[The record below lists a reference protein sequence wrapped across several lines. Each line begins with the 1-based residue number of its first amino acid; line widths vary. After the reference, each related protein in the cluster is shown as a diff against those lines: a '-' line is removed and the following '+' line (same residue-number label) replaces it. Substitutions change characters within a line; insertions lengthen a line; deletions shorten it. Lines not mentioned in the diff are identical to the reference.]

1 MPALLIAGLSPWGV
15 APYKQT
21 RLLKRHLGC
30 CNPIMLKVGFH
41 GMASLTS
48 LMPGLAAFSN
58 YRFGNDFSR
67 DLFAGLSVAAVA
79 LPVSI
84 AYAELAGLSPAVGLY
99 ASIGP
104 LLAYALFGT
113 SPQLMVNPDAAS
125 CAILAAAVTPLAG
138 GDPSLYLTLATALT
152 LFTGVLCLLASAFR
166 LGAMADFLSKPILVG
181 FLNGIALSIFL
192 GQIGKVLGFQII
204 ASRIL
209 PKLLEIVSSL
219 PTTHLPTLLVTLFSV
234 AVLLLVKKFVARIPA
249 ALAVLVLSAV
259 VVKLFDLQSLGVAVL
274 APVPAGLPM
283 PTLPMVPLETM
294 PKLLASA
301 AGLALVLFTSGT
313 ITSRSF
319 ASRGGY
325 DVDVD
330 RELVAYG
337 AANIAAS
344 LGGGFVVTGAASRT
358 AMAVTAGG
366 KTQVTGLVA
375 AAMIAV
381 VMLFFTGPLQFV
393 PLAALGVVL
402 ISAALSLLD
411 FSSLRQFWRMDRR
424 EFGLSL
430 VTTAGVVVVG
440 SINGI
445 LVAVALAI
453 VRFVKHTARP
463 SVELLG
469 KEKGLPGLHSID
481 RHTSAKAIPGLVLF
495 RFNAPLVFFNAD
507 HFKQCALKA
516 VQASGD
522 DLRWFVIDT
531 IPISEIDIN
540 GVVVLKDLKQ
550 RLASQNVQ
558 LVLAGRQSEFLTRMR
573 HMGEPAENVSELT
586 YPTLRQAVNAF
597 HGQ

>member
-1 MPALLIAGLSPWGV
+1 
-15 APYKQT
+15 
-21 RLLKRHLGC
+21 
-30 CNPIMLKVGFH
+30 
-41 GMASLTS
+41 
-48 LMPGLAAFSN
+48 MPGLEALRN

-125 CAILAAAVTPLAG
+125 CAILAAAVAPLAG
-138 GDPSLYLTLATALT
+138 GDPSLYLSLATALT

-192 GQIGKVLGFQII
+192 GQIGKVLGFQID

-219 PTTHLPTLLVTLFSV
+219 PTTHLPTVLVTVFSV

-274 APVPAGLPM
+274 APVPAGLPL
-283 PTLPMVPLETM
+283 PSLPMVPLETI

-344 LGGGFVVTGAASRT
+344 VGGGFVVTGAASRT

-381 VMLFFTGPLQFV
+381 VLLFFTGPLQFV

-424 EFGLSL
+424 EFGLCL
-430 VTTAGVVVVG
+430 VTTAGVMAVG

-516 VQASGD
+516 ANASGE

-558 LVLAGRQSEFLTRMR
+558 LVLAGRQSEFVTRMR
-573 HMGEPAENVSELT
+573 HMGEPVENVSELT

>member
-1 MPALLIAGLSPWGV
+1 
-15 APYKQT
+15 
-21 RLLKRHLGC
+21 
-30 CNPIMLKVGFH
+30 
-41 GMASLTS
+41 
-48 LMPGLAAFSN
+48 MPGLAALRS
-58 YRFGNDFSR
+58 YRFGSDFNS

-138 GDPSLYLTLATALT
+138 GDPSLYLSLATALT
-152 LFTGVLCLLASAFR
+152 LFTGILCMLASVFR
-166 LGAMADFLSKPILVG
+166 LGVLANFLSRPILVG

-192 GQIGKVLGFQII
+192 GQIGKVLGFQVT
-204 ASRIL
+204 ASKIV
-209 PKLLEIVSSL
+209 PKLLEIISKL
-219 PTTHLPTLLVTLFSV
+219 PSTQMPTLLVTLFSI
-234 AVLLLVKKFVARIPA
+234 AVLLLVRKFITKVPA

-274 APVPAGLPM
+274 APVPAGLPALA
-283 PTLPMVPLETM
+283 LPIVPLDTV
-294 PKLLASA
+294 PQLLGSG

-325 DVDVD
+325 EVDVD

-337 AANIAAS
+337 AANIASS
-344 LGGGFVVTGAASRT
+344 LAQGFVVTGADSRT
-358 AMAVTAGG
+358 AMAVTAGA

-375 AAMIAV
+375 AAVIALV
-381 VMLFFTGPLQFV
+381 LLFFTGPLQFV

-411 FSSLRQFWRMDRR
+411 FSSLRLLWRMDRR
-424 EFGLSL
+424 ECGLSL
-430 VTTAGVVVVG
+430 VTTAGVVALG

-445 LVAVALAI
+445 LIAVALAI

-495 RFNAPLVFFNAD
+495 RFNAPLVFFNAE

-516 VQASGD
+516 ARASGE

-531 IPISEIDIN
+531 IPISDIDIN
-540 GVVVLKDLKQ
+540 GVTVLKDLKQ
-550 RLASQNVQ
+550 KLAGQNVK
-558 LVLAGRQSEFLTRMR
+558 LVLAGRQSEIETGLRQI
-573 HMGEPAENVSELT
+573 GEQVENVSELT

-597 HGQ
+597 STR

>member
-1 MPALLIAGLSPWGV
+1 
-15 APYKQT
+15 
-21 RLLKRHLGC
+21 
-30 CNPIMLKVGFH
+30 
-41 GMASLTS
+41 MASLTS
-48 LMPGLAAFSN
+48 LMPGLAALRS
-58 YRFGNDFSR
+58 YRFGSDFNS

-138 GDPSLYLTLATALT
+138 GDPSLYLSLATALT
-152 LFTGVLCLLASAFR
+152 LFTGILCMLASVFR
-166 LGAMADFLSKPILVG
+166 LGVLANFLSRPILVG

-192 GQIGKVLGFQII
+192 GQIGKVLGFQVT
-204 ASRIL
+204 ASKIV
-209 PKLLEIVSSL
+209 PKLLEIISKL
-219 PTTHLPTLLVTLFSV
+219 PSTQMPTLLVTLFSI
-234 AVLLLVKKFVARIPA
+234 AVLLLVRKFITKVPA

-259 VVKLFDLQSLGVAVL
+259 VVKLFDLQTLGVAVL
-274 APVPAGLPM
+274 APVPAGLPALA
-283 PTLPMVPLETM
+283 LPIVPLDTV
-294 PKLLASA
+294 PQLLGSG

-325 DVDVD
+325 EVDVD

-337 AANIAAS
+337 AANIASS
-344 LGGGFVVTGAASRT
+344 LAQGFVVTGADSRT

-375 AAMIAV
+375 AAVIALV
-381 VMLFFTGPLQFV
+381 LLFFTGPLQFV

-411 FSSLRQFWRMDRR
+411 FSSLRLLWRMDRR
-424 EFGLSL
+424 ECGLSL
-430 VTTAGVVVVG
+430 VTTAGVVALG

-445 LVAVALAI
+445 LIAVALAI

-495 RFNAPLVFFNAD
+495 RFNAPLVFFNAE

-516 VQASGD
+516 ARASGE

-531 IPISEIDIN
+531 IPISDIDIN
-540 GVVVLKDLKQ
+540 GVTVLKDLKQ
-550 RLASQNVQ
+550 KLAGQNVK
-558 LVLAGRQSEFLTRMR
+558 LVLAGRQSEIETGLRQI
-573 HMGEPAENVSELT
+573 GEQVENVSELT

-597 HGQ
+597 STR

>member
-1 MPALLIAGLSPWGV
+1 
-15 APYKQT
+15 
-21 RLLKRHLGC
+21 
-30 CNPIMLKVGFH
+30 
-41 GMASLTS
+41 
-48 LMPGLAAFSN
+48 MPGLVALRR
-58 YRFGNDFSR
+58 YRFRSDFSH

-104 LLAYALFGT
+104 LLVYALFGT

-125 CAILAAAVTPLAG
+125 CAILAAAVAPLAG
-138 GDPSLYLTLATALT
+138 GDPALYLSLATALT
-152 LFTGVLCLLASAFR
+152 LFTGVLCVLVSAFR
-166 LGAMADFLSKPILVG
+166 LGALADFLSRPILVG

-192 GQIGKVLGFQII
+192 GQIGKVLGFQIT
-204 ASRIL
+204 ASRIVPRLIEILSKL
-209 PKLLEIVSSL
+209 PSTQV
-219 PTTHLPTLLVTLFSV
+219 PTLLVALFSV
-234 AVLLLVKKFVARIPA
+234 AVMWLGQRFLPRVPA

-259 VVKLFDLQSLGVAVL
+259 LVGLLDLPAMGVAVL

-283 PTLPMVPLETM
+283 PSLPFVPLETV
-294 PKLLASA
+294 PKLLGSA

-337 AANIAAS
+337 AANIASS
-344 LGGGFVVTGAASRT
+344 LTQGFVVTGADSRT
-358 AMAVTAGG
+358 AMAVTSGG

-375 AAMIAV
+375 AATIALV
-381 VMLFFTGPLQFV
+381 LLLFTGPLQFV
-393 PLAALGVVL
+393 PVAALGVVL
-402 ISAALSLLD
+402 IAAALSLLD
-411 FSSLRQFWRMDRR
+411 VISLRQFWRMDRR

-430 VTTAGVVVVG
+430 ITTAGVVALG

-453 VRFVKHTARP
+453 IRFVKHTARP

-469 KEKGLPGLHSID
+469 EEKGLPGLHSID
-481 RHTSAKAIPGLVLF
+481 RHGAAQAIPGMVLF

-507 HFKQCALKA
+507 HFKQCALSA
-516 VQASGD
+516 AQASGK
-522 DLRWFVIDT
+522 DLRWFVIDA
-531 IPISEIDIN
+531 IPISDIDIN
-540 GVVVLKDLKQ
+540 GLVVLKDLQQK
-550 RLASQNVQ
+550 LASRNIQ
-558 LVLAGRQSEFLTRMR
+558 LVWAGRQSELLMCLER
-573 HMGEPAENVSELT
+573 MGEPTAAVSDLI
-586 YPTLRQAVNAF
+586 YPTLRQAVNAYRAV
-597 HGQ
+597 

>member
-1 MPALLIAGLSPWGV
+1 
-15 APYKQT
+15 
-21 RLLKRHLGC
+21 
-30 CNPIMLKVGFH
+30 
-41 GMASLTS
+41 
-48 LMPGLAAFSN
+48 MPGLAALRN

-125 CAILAAAVTPLAG
+125 CAILASAVTPLAG
-138 GDPSLYLTLATALT
+138 GDPSLYLSLATALT

-192 GQIGKVLGFQII
+192 GQIGKVLGFQID
-204 ASRIL
+204 ARRIL

-219 PTTHLPTLLVTLFSV
+219 PTTHLPTVLVTVFSV
-234 AVLLLVKKFVARIPA
+234 AVLLVVKRFVARIPA

-274 APVPAGLPM
+274 APVPAGLPL
-283 PTLPMVPLETM
+283 PSLPMVPLETI

-344 LGGGFVVTGAASRT
+344 VGGGFVVTGADSRT

-381 VMLFFTGPLQFV
+381 VLLFFTGPLQFV

-430 VTTAGVVVVG
+430 VTTAGVVAVG

-495 RFNAPLVFFNAD
+495 RFNAPMVFFNAD

-516 VQASGD
+516 AKASGE

-558 LVLAGRQSEFLTRMR
+558 LVLAGRQSEFVTRMR
-573 HMGEPAENVSELT
+573 HMGEPIENVSELT

>member
-1 MPALLIAGLSPWGV
+1 
-15 APYKQT
+15 
-21 RLLKRHLGC
+21 
-30 CNPIMLKVGFH
+30 
-41 GMASLTS
+41 
-48 LMPGLAAFSN
+48 MPGLAALRS
-58 YRFGNDFSR
+58 YRFGSDFNS

-138 GDPSLYLTLATALT
+138 GDPSLYLSLATALT
-152 LFTGVLCLLASAFR
+152 LFTGILCMLASVFR
-166 LGAMADFLSKPILVG
+166 LGVLANFLSRPILVG

-192 GQIGKVLGFQII
+192 GQIGKVLGFQVT
-204 ASRIL
+204 ASKIV
-209 PKLLEIVSSL
+209 PKLLEIISKL
-219 PTTHLPTLLVTLFSV
+219 PSTQMPTLLVTLFSI
-234 AVLLLVKKFVARIPA
+234 AVLLLVRKFITKVPA

-259 VVKLFDLQSLGVAVL
+259 VVKLFDLQTLGVAVL
-274 APVPAGLPM
+274 APVPAGLPALA
-283 PTLPMVPLETM
+283 LPIVPLDTV
-294 PKLLASA
+294 PQLLGSG

-325 DVDVD
+325 EVDVD

-337 AANIAAS
+337 AANIASS
-344 LGGGFVVTGAASRT
+344 LAQGFVVTGADSRT

-375 AAMIAV
+375 ATVIALV
-381 VMLFFTGPLQFV
+381 LLFFTGPLQFV

-411 FSSLRQFWRMDRR
+411 FSSLRLLWRMDRR
-424 EFGLSL
+424 ECGLSL
-430 VTTAGVVVVG
+430 VTTAGVVALG

-445 LVAVALAI
+445 LIAVALAI

-495 RFNAPLVFFNAD
+495 RFNAPLVFFNAE

-516 VQASGD
+516 ARASGE

-531 IPISEIDIN
+531 IPISDIDIN
-540 GVVVLKDLKQ
+540 GVTVLKDLKQ
-550 RLASQNVQ
+550 KLAGQNVK
-558 LVLAGRQSEFLTRMR
+558 LVLAGRQSEIETGLRQI
-573 HMGEPAENVSELT
+573 GEQVENVSELT

-597 HGQ
+597 STR

>member
-1 MPALLIAGLSPWGV
+1 
-15 APYKQT
+15 
-21 RLLKRHLGC
+21 
-30 CNPIMLKVGFH
+30 
-41 GMASLTS
+41 MASLS
-48 LMPGLAAFSN
+48 ELMPGLAALRR
-58 YRFGNDFSR
+58 YRFGRDFSH
-67 DLFAGLSVAAVA
+67 DLFAGVSVAAVA

-125 CAILAAAVTPLAG
+125 CAILAAAVAPLAG
-138 GDPSLYLTLATALT
+138 GDPSLYLSLATALT
-152 LFTGVLCLLASAFR
+152 LFTGILCVLASAFK
-166 LGAMADFLSKPILVG
+166 LGALAAFLSRPILVG

-192 GQIGKVLGFQII
+192 GQIGKVLGFQVT
-204 ASRIL
+204 ASRIV
-209 PKLLEIVSSL
+209 PKLLEILSKL
-219 PTTHLPTLLVTLFSV
+219 PTTQLPTLLVALFSV
-234 AVLLLVKKFVARIPA
+234 AVLLLVQRFLTRVPA

-259 VVKLFDLQSLGVAVL
+259 LVKLLDLPSSGVAVL

-283 PTLPMVPLETM
+283 PSLPQVPLETI
-294 PKLLASA
+294 PKLLGSA

-325 DVDVD
+325 EVDVD

-337 AANIAAS
+337 VANMAS
-344 LGGGFVVTGAASRT
+344 SLAQGFVVTGADSRT

-366 KTQVTGLVA
+366 RTQVTGLVA
-375 AAMIAV
+375 AAMIALV
-381 VMLFFTGPLQFV
+381 LLLFTGPLQFV

-402 ISAALSLLD
+402 IAAALSLLD
-411 FSSLRQFWRMDRR
+411 MASLRQFWRMDRR

-430 VTTAGVVVVG
+430 VTTAGVVALG

-445 LVAVALAI
+445 LVAVTLAV

-469 KEKGLPGLHSID
+469 EEKGLPGLHSID
-481 RHTSAKAIPGLVLF
+481 RHGQAQAIPGMVLF

-507 HFKQCALKA
+507 HFKQCALAA
-516 VQASGD
+516 VRASGD
-522 DLRWFVIDT
+522 DLRWFVIDA
-531 IPISEIDIN
+531 IPISDVDIN
-540 GVVVLKDLKQ
+540 GLAVLKDLQQK
-550 RLASQNVQ
+550 LASRNVK
-558 LVLAGRQSEFLTRMR
+558 LVWAGRQSEFLSCLRG
-573 HMGEPAENVSELT
+573 MGEPTERVSELT
-586 YPTLRQAVNAF
+586 YPTLRQAVHAF
-597 HGQ
+597 RAL

>member
-1 MPALLIAGLSPWGV
+1 
-15 APYKQT
+15 
-21 RLLKRHLGC
+21 
-30 CNPIMLKVGFH
+30 
-41 GMASLTS
+41 
-48 LMPGLAAFSN
+48 MPGLAALRS
-58 YRFGNDFSR
+58 YRFGRDFNS

-138 GDPSLYLTLATALT
+138 GDPSLYLSLATALT
-152 LFTGVLCLLASAFR
+152 LFTGILCMLASVFR
-166 LGAMADFLSKPILVG
+166 LGVLANFLSRPILVG

-192 GQIGKVLGFQII
+192 GQIGKVLGFQVT
-204 ASRIL
+204 ASKIV
-209 PKLLEIVSSL
+209 PKLLEIISKL
-219 PTTHLPTLLVTLFSV
+219 PSTQMPTLLVTLFSI
-234 AVLLLVKKFVARIPA
+234 AVLLLVRKFITKVPA

-274 APVPAGLPM
+274 APVPAGLPALA
-283 PTLPMVPLETM
+283 LPIVPLDTV
-294 PKLLASA
+294 PQLLGSG

-325 DVDVD
+325 EVDVD

-337 AANIAAS
+337 AANIASS
-344 LGGGFVVTGAASRT
+344 LAQGFVVTGADSRT

-375 AAMIAV
+375 AAVIALV
-381 VMLFFTGPLQFV
+381 LLFFTGPLQFV

-411 FSSLRQFWRMDRR
+411 FSSLRLLWRMDRR
-424 EFGLSL
+424 ECGLSL
-430 VTTAGVVVVG
+430 VTTAGVVALG

-445 LVAVALAI
+445 LIAVALAI

-495 RFNAPLVFFNAD
+495 RFNAPLVFFNAE

-516 VQASGD
+516 ARASGE

-531 IPISEIDIN
+531 IPISDIDIN
-540 GVVVLKDLKQ
+540 GVTVLKDLKQ
-550 RLASQNVQ
+550 KLAGQNVK
-558 LVLAGRQSEFLTRMR
+558 LVLAGRQSEIETGLRQI
-573 HMGEPAENVSELT
+573 GEQVENVSELT

-597 HGQ
+597 STR

>member
-1 MPALLIAGLSPWGV
+1 
-15 APYKQT
+15 
-21 RLLKRHLGC
+21 
-30 CNPIMLKVGFH
+30 
-41 GMASLTS
+41 MASLTS
-48 LMPGLAAFSN
+48 LMPGLAALRS
-58 YRFGNDFSR
+58 YRFGRDFNS

-138 GDPSLYLTLATALT
+138 GDPSLYLSLATALT
-152 LFTGVLCLLASAFR
+152 LFTGILCMLASVFR
-166 LGAMADFLSKPILVG
+166 LGVLANFLSRPILVG

-192 GQIGKVLGFQII
+192 GQIGKVLGFQVT
-204 ASRIL
+204 ASKIV
-209 PKLLEIVSSL
+209 PKLLEIISKL
-219 PTTHLPTLLVTLFSV
+219 PSTQMPTLLVTLFSI
-234 AVLLLVKKFVARIPA
+234 AVLLLVRKFITKVPA

-259 VVKLFDLQSLGVAVL
+259 VVKLFDLQTLGVAVL
-274 APVPAGLPM
+274 APVPAGLPALA
-283 PTLPMVPLETM
+283 LPIVPLDTV
-294 PKLLASA
+294 PQLLGSG

-325 DVDVD
+325 EVDVD

-337 AANIAAS
+337 AANIASS
-344 LGGGFVVTGAASRT
+344 LAQGFVVTGADSRT

-375 AAMIAV
+375 AAVIALV
-381 VMLFFTGPLQFV
+381 LLFFTGPLQFV

-411 FSSLRQFWRMDRR
+411 FSSLRLLWRMDRR
-424 EFGLSL
+424 ECGLSL
-430 VTTAGVVVVG
+430 VTTAGVVALG

-445 LVAVALAI
+445 LIAVALAI

-495 RFNAPLVFFNAD
+495 RFNAPLVFFNAE

-516 VQASGD
+516 ARASGE

-531 IPISEIDIN
+531 IPISDIDIN
-540 GVVVLKDLKQ
+540 GVTVLKDLKQ
-550 RLASQNVQ
+550 KLAGQNVK
-558 LVLAGRQSEFLTRMR
+558 LVLAGRQSEIETGLRQI
-573 HMGEPAENVSELT
+573 GEQVENVSELT

-597 HGQ
+597 STR

>member
-1 MPALLIAGLSPWGV
+1 MEWQQHHHVNGGCLLYGQPYVLDAGVSGIA
-15 APYKQT
+15 Q
-21 RLLKRHLGC
+21 
-30 CNPIMLKVGFH
+30 
-41 GMASLTS
+41 
-48 LMPGLAAFSN
+48 
-58 YRFGNDFSR
+58 YRFGSDFNS

-138 GDPSLYLTLATALT
+138 GDPSLYLSLATALT
-152 LFTGVLCLLASAFR
+152 LFTGILCMLASVFR
-166 LGAMADFLSKPILVG
+166 LGVLANFLSRPILVG

-192 GQIGKVLGFQII
+192 GQIGKVLGFQVT
-204 ASRIL
+204 ASKIV
-209 PKLLEIVSSL
+209 PKLLEIISKL
-219 PTTHLPTLLVTLFSV
+219 PSTQMPTLLVTLFSI
-234 AVLLLVKKFVARIPA
+234 AVLLLVRKFITKVPA

-274 APVPAGLPM
+274 APVPAGLPALA
-283 PTLPMVPLETM
+283 LPIVPLDTV
-294 PKLLASA
+294 PQLLGSG

-325 DVDVD
+325 EVDVD

-337 AANIAAS
+337 AANIASS
-344 LGGGFVVTGAASRT
+344 LAQGFVVTGADSRT
-358 AMAVTAGG
+358 AMAVTAGA

-375 AAMIAV
+375 AAVIALV
-381 VMLFFTGPLQFV
+381 LLFFTGPLQFV

-411 FSSLRQFWRMDRR
+411 FSSLRLLWRMDRR
-424 EFGLSL
+424 ECGLSL
-430 VTTAGVVVVG
+430 VTTAGVVALG

-445 LVAVALAI
+445 LIAVALAI

-495 RFNAPLVFFNAD
+495 RFNAPLVFFNAE

-516 VQASGD
+516 ARASGE

-531 IPISEIDIN
+531 IPISDIDIN
-540 GVVVLKDLKQ
+540 GVTVLKDLKQ
-550 RLASQNVQ
+550 KLAGQNVK
-558 LVLAGRQSEFLTRMR
+558 LVLAGRQSEIETGLRQI
-573 HMGEPAENVSELT
+573 GEQVENVSELT
-586 YPTLRQAVNAF
+586 FPTLRQAVNAF
-597 HGQ
+597 STR

>member
-1 MPALLIAGLSPWGV
+1 MAG
-15 APYKQT
+15 
-21 RLLKRHLGC
+21 
-30 CNPIMLKVGFH
+30 
-41 GMASLTS
+41 LTS
-48 LMPGLAAFSN
+48 LMPGLAALRS
-58 YRFGNDFSR
+58 YRFGRDFNS

-138 GDPSLYLTLATALT
+138 GDPSLYLSLATALT
-152 LFTGVLCLLASAFR
+152 LFTGILCMLASVFR
-166 LGAMADFLSKPILVG
+166 LGVLANFLSRPILVG

-192 GQIGKVLGFQII
+192 GQIGKVLGFQVT
-204 ASRIL
+204 ASKIV
-209 PKLLEIVSSL
+209 PKLLEIISKL
-219 PTTHLPTLLVTLFSV
+219 PSTQMPTLLVTLFSI
-234 AVLLLVKKFVARIPA
+234 AVLLLVRKFITKVPA

-259 VVKLFDLQSLGVAVL
+259 VVKLFDLQTLGVAVL
-274 APVPAGLPM
+274 APVPAGLPALA
-283 PTLPMVPLETM
+283 LPIVPLDTV
-294 PKLLASA
+294 PQLLGSG

-325 DVDVD
+325 EVDVD

-337 AANIAAS
+337 AANIASS
-344 LGGGFVVTGAASRT
+344 LAQGFVVTGADSRT

-375 AAMIAV
+375 AAVIALV
-381 VMLFFTGPLQFV
+381 LLFFTGPLQFV

-411 FSSLRQFWRMDRR
+411 FSSLRLLWRMDRR
-424 EFGLSL
+424 ECGLSL
-430 VTTAGVVVVG
+430 VTTAGVVALG

-445 LVAVALAI
+445 LIAVALAI

-495 RFNAPLVFFNAD
+495 RFNAPLVFFNAE

-516 VQASGD
+516 ARASGE

-531 IPISEIDIN
+531 IPISDIDIN
-540 GVVVLKDLKQ
+540 GVTVLKDLKQ
-550 RLASQNVQ
+550 KLAGQNVK
-558 LVLAGRQSEFLTRMR
+558 LVLAGRQSEIETGLRQI
-573 HMGEPAENVSELT
+573 GEQVENVSELT

-597 HGQ
+597 STR

>member
-1 MPALLIAGLSPWGV
+1 
-15 APYKQT
+15 
-21 RLLKRHLGC
+21 
-30 CNPIMLKVGFH
+30 
-41 GMASLTS
+41 MASLTS
-48 LMPGLAAFSN
+48 LMPGLAALRS
-58 YRFGNDFSR
+58 YRFGRDFNS

-113 SPQLMVNPDAAS
+113 SPQLMVTPDAAS

-138 GDPSLYLTLATALT
+138 GDPSLYLSLATALT
-152 LFTGVLCLLASAFR
+152 LFTGILCMLASVFR
-166 LGAMADFLSKPILVG
+166 LGVLANFLSRPILVG

-192 GQIGKVLGFQII
+192 GQIGKVLGFQVT
-204 ASRIL
+204 ASKIV
-209 PKLLEIVSSL
+209 PKLLEIISKL
-219 PTTHLPTLLVTLFSV
+219 PSTQMPTLLVTLFSI
-234 AVLLLVKKFVARIPA
+234 AVLLLVRKFITKVPA

-259 VVKLFDLQSLGVAVL
+259 VVKLFDLQTLGVAVL
-274 APVPAGLPM
+274 APVPAGLPALA
-283 PTLPMVPLETM
+283 LPIVPLDTV
-294 PKLLASA
+294 PQLLGSG

-325 DVDVD
+325 EVDVD

-337 AANIAAS
+337 AANIASS
-344 LGGGFVVTGAASRT
+344 LAQGFVVTGADSRT

-375 AAMIAV
+375 AAVIALV
-381 VMLFFTGPLQFV
+381 LLFFTGPLQFV

-411 FSSLRQFWRMDRR
+411 FSSLRLLWRMDRR
-424 EFGLSL
+424 ECGLSL
-430 VTTAGVVVVG
+430 VTTAGVVALG

-445 LVAVALAI
+445 LIAVALAI

-495 RFNAPLVFFNAD
+495 RFNAPLVFFNAE

-516 VQASGD
+516 ARASGE

-531 IPISEIDIN
+531 IPISDIDIN
-540 GVVVLKDLKQ
+540 GVTVLKDLKQ
-550 RLASQNVQ
+550 KLAGQNVK
-558 LVLAGRQSEFLTRMR
+558 LVLAGRQSEIETGLRQI
-573 HMGEPAENVSELT
+573 GEQVENVSELT

-597 HGQ
+597 STR

>member
-1 MPALLIAGLSPWGV
+1 
-15 APYKQT
+15 
-21 RLLKRHLGC
+21 
-30 CNPIMLKVGFH
+30 
-41 GMASLTS
+41 MASLNS
-48 LMPGLAAFSN
+48 LIPGLAALRN
-58 YRFGNDFSR
+58 YRLGNDFSR

-84 AYAELAGLSPAVGLY
+84 AYAELAGLNPAVGLY

-125 CAILAAAVTPLAG
+125 CAILAAAVAPLAG
-138 GDPSLYLTLATALT
+138 GDPSLYLSLATALT

-192 GQIGKVLGFQII
+192 GQIGKVLGFQID

-219 PTTHLPTLLVTLFSV
+219 PTTHLPTVLVTLFSV
-234 AVLLLVKKFVARIPA
+234 AVLLVVKRYVARIPA

-274 APVPAGLPM
+274 APVPAGLPL
-283 PTLPMVPLETM
+283 PSLPMVPLETI

-325 DVDVD
+325 DVNVD

-344 LGGGFVVTGAASRT
+344 LGGGFVVTGADSRT

-381 VMLFFTGPLQFV
+381 VLLFFTGPLQFV

-430 VTTAGVVVVG
+430 VTTAGVVAVG

-445 LVAVALAI
+445 LVAVTLAI

-507 HFKQCALKA
+507 HFKQCALTAAK
-516 VQASGD
+516 ASGD

-558 LVLAGRQSEFLTRMR
+558 LVLAGRQSEFVTRMR
-573 HMGEPAENVSELT
+573 HMGEPIENVSELT

>member
-1 MPALLIAGLSPWGV
+1 
-15 APYKQT
+15 
-21 RLLKRHLGC
+21 
-30 CNPIMLKVGFH
+30 MLKVGFLR
-41 GMASLTS
+41 MASLTS
-48 LMPGLAAFSN
+48 LMPGLAAFRN
-58 YRFGNDFSR
+58 YRFRSDFSR

-125 CAILAAAVTPLAG
+125 CAILAAAVAPLAA
-138 GDPSLYLTLATALT
+138 GDPILYLSLATALT
-152 LFTGVLCLLASAFR
+152 LFTGVLCVLASAFR

-192 GQIGKVLGFQII
+192 GQIGKVLGFQIS
-204 ASRIL
+204 ASRIV

-219 PTTHLPTLLVTLFSV
+219 KTTHLPTVLVTVFSV
-234 AVLLLVKKFVARIPA
+234 AVLWLVKRFVTRVPA

-283 PTLPMVPLETM
+283 PALPTVPLETL
-294 PKLLASA
+294 PKLMGSA

-344 LGGGFVVTGAASRT
+344 LGGGFVVTGADSRT

-381 VMLFFTGPLQFV
+381 VLLFFTGPLQFV

-430 VTTAGVVVVG
+430 VTTAGVVAVG

-507 HFKQCALKA
+507 HFKQRALRA
-516 VQASGD
+516 VQESGD
-522 DLRWFVIDT
+522 NLRWFVIDT

-558 LVLAGRQSEFLTRMR
+558 LVLAGRQSEFVTRMR
-573 HMGEPAENVSELT
+573 QMGEPAENVSELT

-597 HGQ
+597 NSQ

>member
-1 MPALLIAGLSPWGV
+1 
-15 APYKQT
+15 
-21 RLLKRHLGC
+21 
-30 CNPIMLKVGFH
+30 
-41 GMASLTS
+41 MASLTS
-48 LMPGLAAFSN
+48 LMPGLAALRS
-58 YRFGNDFSR
+58 YRFGRDFNS

-138 GDPSLYLTLATALT
+138 GDPSLYLSLATALT
-152 LFTGVLCLLASAFR
+152 LFTGILCMLASVFR
-166 LGAMADFLSKPILVG
+166 LGVLANFLSRPILVG

-192 GQIGKVLGFQII
+192 GQIGKVLGFQVT
-204 ASRIL
+204 ASKIV
-209 PKLLEIVSSL
+209 PKLLEIISKL
-219 PTTHLPTLLVTLFSV
+219 PSTQMPTLLVTLFSI
-234 AVLLLVKKFVARIPA
+234 AVLLLVRKFITKVPA

-274 APVPAGLPM
+274 APVPAGLPALA
-283 PTLPMVPLETM
+283 LPIVPLDTV
-294 PKLLASA
+294 PQLLGSG

-325 DVDVD
+325 EVDVD

-337 AANIAAS
+337 AANIASS
-344 LGGGFVVTGAASRT
+344 LAQGFVVTGADSRT
-358 AMAVTAGG
+358 AMAVTAGA

-375 AAMIAV
+375 AAVIALV
-381 VMLFFTGPLQFV
+381 LLFFTGPLQFV

-411 FSSLRQFWRMDRR
+411 FSSLRLLWRMDRR
-424 EFGLSL
+424 ECGLSL
-430 VTTAGVVVVG
+430 VTTAGVVALG

-445 LVAVALAI
+445 LIAVALAI

-495 RFNAPLVFFNAD
+495 RFNAPLVFFNAE

-516 VQASGD
+516 ARASGE

-531 IPISEIDIN
+531 IPISDIDIN
-540 GVVVLKDLKQ
+540 GVTVLKDLKQ
-550 RLASQNVQ
+550 KLAGQNVK
-558 LVLAGRQSEFLTRMR
+558 LVLAGRQSEIETGLRQI
-573 HMGEPAENVSELT
+573 GEQVENVSELT

-597 HGQ
+597 STR

>member
-1 MPALLIAGLSPWGV
+1 
-15 APYKQT
+15 
-21 RLLKRHLGC
+21 
-30 CNPIMLKVGFH
+30 
-41 GMASLTS
+41 
-48 LMPGLAAFSN
+48 MPGLVALRR
-58 YRFGNDFSR
+58 YRFRSDFSH

-104 LLAYALFGT
+104 LLVYALFGT

-125 CAILAAAVTPLAG
+125 CAILAAAVAPLAG
-138 GDPSLYLTLATALT
+138 GDPALYLSLATALT
-152 LFTGVLCLLASAFR
+152 LFTGVLCVLVSAFR
-166 LGAMADFLSKPILVG
+166 LGALADFLSRPILVG

-192 GQIGKVLGFQII
+192 GQIGKVLGFQIT
-204 ASRIL
+204 ASRIVPRLIEILSKL
-209 PKLLEIVSSL
+209 PSTQV
-219 PTTHLPTLLVTLFSV
+219 PTLLVALFSV
-234 AVLLLVKKFVARIPA
+234 AVMWLVQRFLPRVPA

-259 VVKLFDLQSLGVAVL
+259 LVGLLDLPAMGVAVL

-283 PTLPMVPLETM
+283 PSLPFVPLETV
-294 PKLLASA
+294 PKLLGSA

-337 AANIAAS
+337 AANIASS
-344 LGGGFVVTGAASRT
+344 LTQGFVVTGADSRT
-358 AMAVTAGG
+358 AMAVTSGG

-375 AAMIAV
+375 AATIALV
-381 VMLFFTGPLQFV
+381 LLLFTGPLQFV
-393 PLAALGVVL
+393 PVAALGVVL
-402 ISAALSLLD
+402 IAAALSLLD
-411 FSSLRQFWRMDRR
+411 VISLRQFWRMDRR

-430 VTTAGVVVVG
+430 ITTAGVVALG

-453 VRFVKHTARP
+453 IRFVKHTARP

-469 KEKGLPGLHSID
+469 EEKGLPGLHSID
-481 RHTSAKAIPGLVLF
+481 RHGAAQAIPGMVLF

-507 HFKQCALKA
+507 HFKQCALSA
-516 VQASGD
+516 AQASGK
-522 DLRWFVIDT
+522 DLRWFVIDA
-531 IPISEIDIN
+531 IPISDIDIN
-540 GVVVLKDLKQ
+540 GLVVLKDLQQK
-550 RLASQNVQ
+550 LASRNIQ
-558 LVLAGRQSEFLTRMR
+558 LVWAGRQSELLMCLER
-573 HMGEPAENVSELT
+573 MGEPTAAVSDLI
-586 YPTLRQAVNAF
+586 YPTLRQAVNAYRAVCVAI
-597 HGQ
+597 Q

>member
-1 MPALLIAGLSPWGV
+1 
-15 APYKQT
+15 
-21 RLLKRHLGC
+21 
-30 CNPIMLKVGFH
+30 MLKVGFH

-274 APVPAGLPM
+274 APVPAGRPM
-283 PTLPMVPLETM
+283 PTLPMVPLESM

-507 HFKQCALKA
+507 HFNQCALKA

>member
-1 MPALLIAGLSPWGV
+1 
-15 APYKQT
+15 
-21 RLLKRHLGC
+21 
-30 CNPIMLKVGFH
+30 
-41 GMASLTS
+41 MASLS
-48 LMPGLAAFSN
+48 ELMPGLAVLRR
-58 YRFGNDFSR
+58 YRFGRDFSH
-67 DLFAGLSVAAVA
+67 DLFAGVSVAAVA

-125 CAILAAAVTPLAG
+125 CAILAAAVAPLAG
-138 GDPSLYLTLATALT
+138 GDPALYLSLATALT
-152 LFTGVLCLLASAFR
+152 LFTGILCVLASAFR
-166 LGAMADFLSKPILVG
+166 LGALADFLSRPILVG

-192 GQIGKVLGFQII
+192 GQIGKVLGFQVT
-204 ASRIL
+204 ASRIV
-209 PKLLEIVSSL
+209 PKLLEILSKL
-219 PTTHLPTLLVTLFSV
+219 PTTQLPTLLVALFSV
-234 AVLLLVKKFVARIPA
+234 AVLLLVQRFLTRVPA

-259 VVKLFDLQSLGVAVL
+259 LVKLLDLPSSGVAVL

-283 PTLPMVPLETM
+283 PSLPQVPLETI
-294 PKLLASA
+294 PKLLGSA

-325 DVDVD
+325 EVDVD

-337 AANIAAS
+337 VANMAS
-344 LGGGFVVTGAASRT
+344 SLAQGFVVTGADSRT

-366 KTQVTGLVA
+366 RTQVTGLVA
-375 AAMIAV
+375 AAMIALV
-381 VMLFFTGPLQFV
+381 LLLFTGPLQFV

-402 ISAALSLLD
+402 IAAALSLLD
-411 FSSLRQFWRMDRR
+411 MASLRQFWRMDRR

-430 VTTAGVVVVG
+430 VTTAGVVALG

-445 LVAVALAI
+445 LVAVTLAV

-469 KEKGLPGLHSID
+469 EEKGLPGLHSID
-481 RHTSAKAIPGLVLF
+481 RHGQAQAIPGMVLF

-507 HFKQCALKA
+507 HFKQCALAA
-516 VQASGD
+516 VRASGD
-522 DLRWFVIDT
+522 DLRWFVIDA
-531 IPISEIDIN
+531 IPISDVDIN
-540 GVVVLKDLKQ
+540 GLAVLKDLQQK
-550 RLASQNVQ
+550 LASRNVK
-558 LVLAGRQSEFLTRMR
+558 LVWAGRQSEFLSCLRE
-573 HMGEPAENVSELT
+573 MGEPTERVSELT
-586 YPTLRQAVNAF
+586 YPTLRQAVHAF
-597 HGQ
+597 RAL

>member
-1 MPALLIAGLSPWGV
+1 
-15 APYKQT
+15 
-21 RLLKRHLGC
+21 
-30 CNPIMLKVGFH
+30 
-41 GMASLTS
+41 
-48 LMPGLAAFSN
+48 MPGLAALRR
-58 YRFGNDFSR
+58 YRFRSDFSH

-84 AYAELAGLSPAVGLY
+84 AYAELAGLSPAIGLY

-104 LLAYALFGT
+104 LLVYALFGT

-125 CAILAAAVTPLAG
+125 CAILAAAVAPLAG
-138 GDPSLYLTLATALT
+138 GDPALYLSLATALT
-152 LFTGVLCLLASAFR
+152 LFTGVLCVLASAFR
-166 LGAMADFLSKPILVG
+166 LGALADFLSKPILVG

-192 GQIGKVLGFQII
+192 GQIGKVLGFQIT
-204 ASRIL
+204 ASRIVPRLIEILSKL
-209 PKLLEIVSSL
+209 PSTQV
-219 PTTHLPTLLVTLFSV
+219 PTLLVALFSV
-234 AVLLLVKKFVARIPA
+234 AVLWLVQRFLSRVPA
-249 ALAVLVLSAV
+249 ALAVLVLSALLV
-259 VVKLFDLQSLGVAVL
+259 GLLDLPARGVAVL

-283 PTLPMVPLETM
+283 PALPLVPWHTV
-294 PKLLASA
+294 PKLLGSA

-337 AANIAAS
+337 AANIASS
-344 LGGGFVVTGAASRT
+344 LSQGFVVTGADSRT

-375 AAMIAV
+375 AATIALV
-381 VMLFFTGPLQFV
+381 LVLFTGPLQFV
-393 PLAALGVVL
+393 PVAALGVVL
-402 ISAALSLLD
+402 IAAALSLLD
-411 FSSLRQFWRMDRR
+411 VTSLRQFWRMDRR

-430 VTTAGVVVVG
+430 ITTAGVVALG

-453 VRFVKHTARP
+453 IRFVKHTARP

-469 KEKGLPGLHSID
+469 EEKGLPGLHSID
-481 RHTSAKAIPGLVLF
+481 RHGAAQAIPGMVLF

-507 HFKQCALKA
+507 HFKQCALSA
-516 VQASGD
+516 AQASGT
-522 DLRWFVIDT
+522 DLRWFVIDA
-531 IPISEIDIN
+531 IPISDIDIN
-540 GVVVLKDLKQ
+540 GLVVLKDLQQK
-550 RLASQNVQ
+550 LASRDIQ
-558 LVLAGRQSEFLTRMR
+558 LVWAGRQSELLMCLER
-573 HMGEPAENVSELT
+573 MGEPTAAVSDLI

-597 HGQ
+597 KAL

>member
-1 MPALLIAGLSPWGV
+1 
-15 APYKQT
+15 
-21 RLLKRHLGC
+21 
-30 CNPIMLKVGFH
+30 
-41 GMASLTS
+41 MASLS
-48 LMPGLAAFSN
+48 ELMPGLAALRR
-58 YRFGNDFSR
+58 YRFGRDFSH
-67 DLFAGLSVAAVA
+67 DLFAGVSVAAVA

-125 CAILAAAVTPLAG
+125 CAILAAAVAPLAG
-138 GDPSLYLTLATALT
+138 GDPSLYLSLATALT
-152 LFTGVLCLLASAFR
+152 LFTGILCVLASAFK
-166 LGAMADFLSKPILVG
+166 LGALADFLSRPILVG

-192 GQIGKVLGFQII
+192 GQIGKVLGFQVT
-204 ASRIL
+204 ASRIV
-209 PKLLEIVSSL
+209 PKLLEILSKL
-219 PTTHLPTLLVTLFSV
+219 PTTQLPTLLVALFSV
-234 AVLLLVKKFVARIPA
+234 AVLLLVQRFLTRVPA

-259 VVKLFDLQSLGVAVL
+259 LVKLLDLPSSGVAVL

-283 PTLPMVPLETM
+283 PSLPQVPLETI
-294 PKLLASA
+294 PKLLGSA

-325 DVDVD
+325 EVDVD

-337 AANIAAS
+337 VANMAS
-344 LGGGFVVTGAASRT
+344 SLAQGFVVTGADSRT

-366 KTQVTGLVA
+366 RTQVTGLVA
-375 AAMIAV
+375 AAMIALV
-381 VMLFFTGPLQFV
+381 LLLFTGPLQFV

-402 ISAALSLLD
+402 IAAALSLLD
-411 FSSLRQFWRMDRR
+411 MASLRQFWRMDRR

-430 VTTAGVVVVG
+430 VTTAGVVALG

-445 LVAVALAI
+445 LVAVTLAV

-469 KEKGLPGLHSID
+469 EEKGLPGLHSID
-481 RHTSAKAIPGLVLF
+481 RHGQAQAIPGMVLF

-507 HFKQCALKA
+507 HFKQCALAA
-516 VQASGD
+516 VRASGD
-522 DLRWFVIDT
+522 DLRWFVIDA
-531 IPISEIDIN
+531 IPISDVDIN
-540 GVVVLKDLKQ
+540 GLAVLKDLQQK
-550 RLASQNVQ
+550 LASRNVK
-558 LVLAGRQSEFLTRMR
+558 LVWAGRQSEFLSCLRG
-573 HMGEPAENVSELT
+573 MGEPTERVSELT
-586 YPTLRQAVNAF
+586 YPTLRQAVHAF
-597 HGQ
+597 RAV

>member
-1 MPALLIAGLSPWGV
+1 
-15 APYKQT
+15 
-21 RLLKRHLGC
+21 
-30 CNPIMLKVGFH
+30 MLKVGFLR
-41 GMASLTS
+41 MASLTS
-48 LMPGLAAFSN
+48 LMPGLAALRN
-58 YRFGNDFSR
+58 YRLGSDFSR

-125 CAILAAAVTPLAG
+125 CAILAAAVAPLAA
-138 GDPSLYLTLATALT
+138 GDPSLYLSLATALT
-152 LFTGVLCLLASAFR
+152 LFTGVLCVLASAFR

-192 GQIGKVLGFQII
+192 GQIGKVLGFQIT
-204 ASRIL
+204 ASRIV
-209 PKLLEIVSSL
+209 PKLLEIISSL
-219 PTTHLPTLLVTLFSV
+219 KTTHLPTVLVTVFSV
-234 AVLLLVKKFVARIPA
+234 AVLWLVKRFVKRVPA

-283 PTLPMVPLETM
+283 PALPSVPLETL
-294 PKLLASA
+294 PKLMGSA

-344 LGGGFVVTGAASRT
+344 LGGGFVVTGADSRT

-381 VMLFFTGPLQFV
+381 VLLFFTGPLQFV

-507 HFKQCALKA
+507 HFKQRALRA
-516 VQASGD
+516 VQESGD
-522 DLRWFVIDT
+522 NLRWFVIDT

-558 LVLAGRQSEFLTRMR
+558 LVLAGRQSEFVTRMR
-573 HMGEPAENVSELT
+573 QMGEPAENVSELT

-597 HGQ
+597 NSQ

>member
-1 MPALLIAGLSPWGV
+1 
-15 APYKQT
+15 
-21 RLLKRHLGC
+21 
-30 CNPIMLKVGFH
+30 
-41 GMASLTS
+41 
-48 LMPGLAAFSN
+48 MPGLAALRS
-58 YRFGNDFSR
+58 YRFGSDFNS

-138 GDPSLYLTLATALT
+138 GDPSLYLSLATALT
-152 LFTGVLCLLASAFR
+152 LFTGILCMLASVFR
-166 LGAMADFLSKPILVG
+166 LGVLANFLSRPILVG

-192 GQIGKVLGFQII
+192 GQIGKVLGFQVT
-204 ASRIL
+204 ASKIV
-209 PKLLEIVSSL
+209 PKLLEIISKL
-219 PTTHLPTLLVTLFSV
+219 PSTQMPTLLVTLFSI
-234 AVLLLVKKFVARIPA
+234 AVLLLVRKFITKVPA

-274 APVPAGLPM
+274 APVPAGLPALA
-283 PTLPMVPLETM
+283 LPIVPLDTV
-294 PKLLASA
+294 PQLLGSG

-325 DVDVD
+325 EVDVD

-337 AANIAAS
+337 AANIASS
-344 LGGGFVVTGAASRT
+344 LAQGFVVTGADSRT

-375 AAMIAV
+375 AAVIALV
-381 VMLFFTGPLQFV
+381 LLFFTGPLQFV

-411 FSSLRQFWRMDRR
+411 FSSLRLLWRMDRR
-424 EFGLSL
+424 ECGLSL
-430 VTTAGVVVVG
+430 VTTAGVVALG

-445 LVAVALAI
+445 LIAVALAI

-495 RFNAPLVFFNAD
+495 RFNAPLVFFNAE

-516 VQASGD
+516 ARASGE

-531 IPISEIDIN
+531 IPISDIDIN
-540 GVVVLKDLKQ
+540 GVTVLKDLKQ
-550 RLASQNVQ
+550 KLAGQNVK
-558 LVLAGRQSEFLTRMR
+558 LVLAGRQSEIETGLRQI
-573 HMGEPAENVSELT
+573 GEQVENVSELT
-586 YPTLRQAVNAF
+586 FPTLRQAVNAF
-597 HGQ
+597 STR

>member
-1 MPALLIAGLSPWGV
+1 
-15 APYKQT
+15 
-21 RLLKRHLGC
+21 
-30 CNPIMLKVGFH
+30 
-41 GMASLTS
+41 MASLTS
-48 LMPGLAAFSN
+48 LMPGLAALRS
-58 YRFGNDFSR
+58 YRFGRDFNS

-84 AYAELAGLSPAVGLY
+84 AYAELAGVSPAVGLY

-138 GDPSLYLTLATALT
+138 GDPSLYLSLATALT
-152 LFTGVLCLLASAFR
+152 LFTGILCMLASVFR
-166 LGAMADFLSKPILVG
+166 LGVLANFLSRPILVG

-192 GQIGKVLGFQII
+192 GQIGKVLGFQVT
-204 ASRIL
+204 ASKIV
-209 PKLLEIVSSL
+209 PKLLEIISKL
-219 PTTHLPTLLVTLFSV
+219 PSTQMPTLLVTLFSI
-234 AVLLLVKKFVARIPA
+234 AVLLLVRKFITKVPA

-274 APVPAGLPM
+274 APVPAGLPALA
-283 PTLPMVPLETM
+283 LPIVPLDTV
-294 PKLLASA
+294 PQLLGSG

-325 DVDVD
+325 EVDVD

-337 AANIAAS
+337 AANIASS
-344 LGGGFVVTGAASRT
+344 LAQGFVVTGADSRT
-358 AMAVTAGG
+358 AMAVTAGA

-375 AAMIAV
+375 AAVIALV
-381 VMLFFTGPLQFV
+381 LLFFTGPLQFV

-411 FSSLRQFWRMDRR
+411 FSSLRLLWRMDRR
-424 EFGLSL
+424 ECGLSL
-430 VTTAGVVVVG
+430 VTTAGVVALG

-445 LVAVALAI
+445 LIAVALAI

-495 RFNAPLVFFNAD
+495 RFNAPLVFFNAE

-516 VQASGD
+516 AKSSGD

-531 IPISEIDIN
+531 IPISDIDIN
-540 GVVVLKDLKQ
+540 GVTVLKDLKQ
-550 RLASQNVQ
+550 KLADQNVK
-558 LVLAGRQSEFLTRMR
+558 LVLAGRQSEIETGLRQI
-573 HMGEPAENVSELT
+573 GEQVKNVSELT

-597 HGQ
+597 SKR

>member
-1 MPALLIAGLSPWGV
+1 
-15 APYKQT
+15 
-21 RLLKRHLGC
+21 
-30 CNPIMLKVGFH
+30 
-41 GMASLTS
+41 
-48 LMPGLAAFSN
+48 MPGLAALRS
-58 YRFGNDFSR
+58 YRFGSDFNS

-138 GDPSLYLTLATALT
+138 GDPSLYLSLATALT
-152 LFTGVLCLLASAFR
+152 LFTGILCMLASVFR
-166 LGAMADFLSKPILVG
+166 LGVLANFLSRPILVG

-192 GQIGKVLGFQII
+192 GQIGKVLGFQVT
-204 ASRIL
+204 ASKIV
-209 PKLLEIVSSL
+209 PKLLEIISKL
-219 PTTHLPTLLVTLFSV
+219 PSTQMPTLLVTLFSI
-234 AVLLLVKKFVARIPA
+234 AVLLLVRKFITKVPA

-274 APVPAGLPM
+274 APVPAGLPALA
-283 PTLPMVPLETM
+283 LPIVPLDTV
-294 PKLLASA
+294 PQLLGSG

-325 DVDVD
+325 EVDVD

-344 LGGGFVVTGAASRT
+344 LAQGFVVTGADSRT

-375 AAMIAV
+375 AAVIALV
-381 VMLFFTGPLQFV
+381 LLFFTGPLQFV

-411 FSSLRQFWRMDRR
+411 FSSLRLLWRMDRR
-424 EFGLSL
+424 ECGLSL
-430 VTTAGVVVVG
+430 VTTAGVVALG

-445 LVAVALAI
+445 LIAVALAI

-495 RFNAPLVFFNAD
+495 RFNAPLVFFNAE

-516 VQASGD
+516 ARASGE

-531 IPISEIDIN
+531 IPISDIDIN
-540 GVVVLKDLKQ
+540 GVTVLKDLKQ
-550 RLASQNVQ
+550 KLAGQNVK
-558 LVLAGRQSEFLTRMR
+558 LVLAGRQSEIETGLRQI
-573 HMGEPAENVSELT
+573 GEQVENVSELT

-597 HGQ
+597 STR